1 MDFEDDLV
9 HDFLVESHEML
20 DQLDESFV
28 ELEEDPENTE
38 VIGGIF
44 RVMHTIKG
52 ASGFLGFENLEKLC
66 HRSENVLTLLR
77 DQAMTLDTE
86 IANVLLAS
94 VDRTR
99 QILAMV
105 EDTGSDTGVEIE
117 DLVEV
122 LTGIINAPSSGDAD
136 TEAGD
141 AEDSGDADTEAAPEA
156 ELRPDAV
163 VFFDAPAPKR
173 AAAPTGDTA
182 EDAAEEV
189 ADGGD
194 APEAAAADEPA
205 AAATEPAADRIGDI
219 LVEEHGVDRTAVEFA
234 ASQQALGDDRPIGSV
249 LADQGDAAAND
260 VDTAVETQKA
270 KRRSASESTIRVDVD
285 LLDDLM
291 NLIGELVLTRNEI
304 LQFITDASDRGLA
317 QSSQRLDL
325 LTSELQDKV
334 MTTRMQPIGSV
345 WSKLPRVVRDLAQ
358 QCGKQVRIEMDGK
371 ETELDKSL
379 IETMKDPLTHI
390 VRNTVDHGIE
400 PPEKRA
406 EAGKPEEGVLKLSAG
421 HQDGHVVITIAD
433 DGGGIDL
440 DRVRAKAVER
450 QLITEDEAANMPDSE
465 ATRLIMLPGFSTAAT
480 ITNVSGRG
488 VGMDVVQTNI
498 EKIGGSVDITTRKG
512 EGTTFRIEIPL
523 TLAIVPAL
531 VVVCADRRYAIPQRS
546 LVELVSIDNTPIG
559 HSVEYIHD
567 APVIRLRD
575 RLLPVLD
582 LRTALEEEE
591 RESLVGDMVV
601 LNADGSEFALL
612 VDEIVETQEIVVKP
626 LGQVIHETEIFS
638 GATILGDGRVALI
651 LDVVGLGQQ
660 AQVIRGRVAS
670 AGGPDMAVESETGH
684 GSMGSLL
691 LLSVGGDRQIAMS
704 LSDVERLDEF
714 KVDDIETAGHSH
726 VVQYRSE
733 IMPIIDLGSEL
744 GYGAGELGANNGV
757 VSVVVYRHHDR
768 DIGLMIDQVIDIVD
782 IDQAEKTASGNMIIR
797 GRVTEMIDVG
807 QLPTL
812 AILDIEEPMIGAL
825 Q

>member
-1 MDFEDDLV
+1 MDFDDDLM
-9 HDFLVESHEML
+9 HDFLVECHEML

-28 ELEEDPENTE
+28 ELEEDPENVQ
-38 VIGGIF
+38 VIGAIF

-52 ASGFLGFENLEKLC
+52 ASGFLGFDRLETLC
-66 HRSENVLTLLR
+66 HRAENVLTLLR
-77 DQAMTLDTE
+77 DQKLALNTDITD
-86 IANVLLAS
+86 ALLAA

-99 QILAMV
+99 QILAQV
-105 EDTGSDTGVEIE
+105 EETGADGGVEID
-117 DLVEV
+117 DLVTE
-122 LTGIINAPSSGDAD
+122 LTEIINSPDERESHASASTTTAD
-136 TEAGD
+136 ET
-141 AEDSGDADTEAAPEA
+141 
-156 ELRPDAV
+156 
-163 VFFDAPAPKR
+163 
-173 AAAPTGDTA
+173 DTA
-182 EDAAEEV
+182 EDEV
-189 ADGGD
+189 AVESE
-194 APEAAAADEPA
+194 AEAEAAQ
-205 AAATEPAADRIGDI
+205 TEPEPEPEPEPVQDSGPGRIGDI
-219 LVEEHGVDRTAVEFA
+219 LVEDHGVDRDAVEFA
-234 ASQQALGDDRPIGSV
+234 AARQSLGDSRRIGSV
-249 LADQGDAAAND
+249 LTADGEASAND
-260 VDTAVETQKA
+260 VEAAADTQKSAA

-304 LQFITDASDRGLA
+304 LQFITDSSDRGLA

-345 WSKLPRVVRDLAQ
+345 WSKLPRVVRDLAH
-358 QCGKQVRIEMDGK
+358 QCGKQVRLEMDGK

-400 PPEKRA
+400 TPEQRRA
-406 EAGKPEEGVLKLSAG
+406 AGKPEEGVLRLAAG

-433 DGGGIDL
+433 DGAGIDL

-450 QLITEDEAANMPDSE
+450 NLITEVEAANMPDSE
-465 ATRLIMLPGFSTAAT
+465 AVRLIFLPGFSTAAA

-498 EKIGGSVDITTRKG
+498 EKIGGSVEVTTTRG
-512 EGTTFRIEIPL
+512 MGTTFRIEIPL

-546 LVELVSIDNTPIG
+546 LVELVSIDNSPIG

-567 APVIRLRD
+567 APVIRLRE

-582 LRTALEEEE
+582 LRTALEEEA
-591 RESLVGDMVV
+591 RELLVGDMVV
-601 LNADGSEFALL
+601 LNADGCEFALL

-626 LGQVIHETEIFS
+626 LGQVIHDTEIFS

-660 AQVIRGRVAS
+660 ASVIRGRAATASTHEAASEAEVA
-670 AGGPDMAVESETGH
+670 EI
-684 GSMGSLL
+684 SMGSLL
-691 LLSVGGDRQIAMS
+691 LVSVGDNRQIAMS

-714 KVDDIETAGHSH
+714 RAEAIETAGHGH

-733 IMPIIDLGSEL
+733 IMTLVDLGSEL
-744 GYGAGELGANNGV
+744 GYGSGDLSGTNDV
-757 VSVVVYRHHDR
+757 VSVVVYRHRHR
-768 DIGLMIDQVIDIVD
+768 DIGLMINEVIDIVEV
-782 IDQAEKTASGNMIIR
+782 DQAERTASGNMIIR
-797 GRVTEMIDVG
+797 GRVTEMIEIG
-807 QLPTL
+807 RLPTL
-812 AILDIEEPMIGAL
+812 ALLDIEEPQIGVM